1 MRISRSRVEYVEAS
15 RLQELHTC
23 CCLLLLLLL
32 SVCLSVFLSAPPP
45 PGPRAQVLGKS
56 HVIKGLD
63 KCDFTPI
70 YDHLMAE
77 REKKKAM
84 SKEVRE
90 GVGVGRRV

>member
-1 MRISRSRVEYVEAS
+1 M
-15 RLQELHTC
+15 
-23 CCLLLLLLL
+23 LLPPAAAAIVCL
-32 SVCLSVFLSAPPP
+32 SVCLPVCPPP